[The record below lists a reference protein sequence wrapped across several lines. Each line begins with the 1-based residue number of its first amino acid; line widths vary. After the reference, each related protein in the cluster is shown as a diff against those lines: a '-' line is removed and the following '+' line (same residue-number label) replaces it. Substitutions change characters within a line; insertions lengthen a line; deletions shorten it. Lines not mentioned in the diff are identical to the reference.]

1 MNARDIKDLM
11 AILSEATEK
20 QEALYIENEGE
31 ITAEIEEMD
40 AEIDTIK
47 ELLTTD
53 GIDSLGAWLR
63 AKEDEKK
70 RYKAEKDYVT
80 RKINA
85 TDRSI
90 DYIKSLI
97 NQVMR
102 ETGVDKIKG
111 ELGYSFQAYTSDT
124 TSVNKPN
131 LFAKYEERLIDAMA
145 KAGIPPYVTATL
157 NASSSIAREVGVQ
170 EGDEA
175 IFERH
180 LTPTV
185 KFGKPRASKSE

>member
-1 MNARDIKDLM
+1 MNAREIKDLM
-11 AILSEATEK
+11 AMLSDATER

-31 ITAEIEEMD
+31 ITAETEEMD
-40 AEIDTIK
+40 AEIDAIK
-47 ELLTTD
+47 ELLTTE
-53 GIDSLGAWLR
+53 GIDSLGSWLR

-85 TDRSI
+85 TDKSI

-102 ETGVDKIKG
+102 ETGVEKVKG
-111 ELGYSFQAYTSDT
+111 ELGYSFQTYTSET
-124 TSVNKPN
+124 TTVNKPN
-131 LFAKYEERLIDAMA
+131 LFAKYEERLIDAMT
-145 KAGIPPYVTATL
+145 KAGIPAYVTATL
-157 NASSSIAREVGVQ
+157 NASSSIAREVGLQ

>member
-1 MNARDIKDLM
+1 MNAREIKDLM
-11 AILSEATEK
+11 AMLSEATER

-31 ITAEIEEMD
+31 ITAETEDMD
-40 AEIDTIK
+40 AEIDAIK

-85 TDRSI
+85 TDKSI

-102 ETGVDKIKG
+102 ETGVEKVKG
-111 ELGYSFQAYTSDT
+111 ELGYSFQTYTSDT
-124 TSVNKPN
+124 TTVNKPN
-131 LFAKYEERLIDAMA
+131 LFAKYEERLIDAMV
-145 KAGIPPYVTATL
+145 KAGIPAYVTATL
-157 NASSSIAREVGVQ
+157 NASSSIAKEVGLR

-175 IFERH
+175 IFERQS
-180 LTPTV
+180 TPTV

>member
-11 AILSEATEK
+11 AMLSEATER

-31 ITAEIEEMD
+31 ITSETEEMD
-40 AEIDTIK
+40 AEIDAIK
-47 ELLTTD
+47 ELLTTE
-53 GIDSLGAWLR
+53 GIDSLGSWLR

-85 TDRSI
+85 TDKSI

-102 ETGVDKIKG
+102 ETGVEKVKG
-111 ELGYSFQAYTSDT
+111 ELGYSFTAYTSDT
-124 TSVNKPN
+124 TTVNKPN

-145 KAGIPPYVTATL
+145 KAGIPAYVTATL
-157 NASSSIAREVGVQ
+157 NASSSIAREVGLQ

>member
-11 AILSEATEK
+11 AMLSEATER

-31 ITAEIEEMD
+31 ITSETEEMD
-40 AEIDTIK
+40 AEIDAIK
-47 ELLTTD
+47 ELLTTE
-53 GIDSLGAWLR
+53 GIDSLGSWLR

-85 TDRSI
+85 TDKSI

-102 ETGVDKIKG
+102 ETGVEKVKG
-111 ELGYSFQAYTSDT
+111 ELGYSFQAYISDT
-124 TSVNKPN
+124 TTVNKPN
-131 LFAKYEERLIDAMA
+131 LYAKYEERLIDAMA
-145 KAGIPPYVTATL
+145 KAGIPAYVTATL
-157 NASSSIAREVGVQ
+157 NASSSIAREVGLQ

>member
-1 MNARDIKDLM
+1 MNAKEIKDLM
-11 AILSEATEK
+11 AMLSDATER

-31 ITAEIEEMD
+31 ITAETEEMD
-40 AEIDTIK
+40 AEIDAIK
-47 ELLTTD
+47 ELLTTE

-70 RYKAEKDYVT
+70 RYKAENDYVT

-85 TDRSI
+85 TDKSI

-124 TSVNKPN
+124 TTVNKPN
-131 LFAKYEERLIDAMA
+131 LFAIYEERLIAAMA

-157 NASSSIAREVGVQ
+157 NASSSIAREVGLQ
-170 EGDEA
+170 DGDED
-175 IFERH
+175 IFEHH

>member
-1 MNARDIKDLM
+1 MNAKEIKDLM
-11 AILSEATEK
+11 VTLSEVTER
-20 QEALYIENEGE
+20 QEALYIENESE
-31 ITAEIEEMD
+31 VTAETEEMD

-47 ELLTTD
+47 ELLTTE
-53 GIDSLGAWLR
+53 GIDSLGSWLR

-85 TDRSI
+85 TDKSI

-102 ETGVDKIKG
+102 ETGVEKIKG
-111 ELGYSFQAYTSDT
+111 ELGYSFTAYTSDAT
-124 TSVNKPN
+124 TVNKPN
-131 LFAKYEERLIDAMA
+131 LVAKYEERLIDAMT

-157 NASSSIAREVGVQ
+157 NASSSIAREVGLQ
-170 EGDEA
+170 EGDED

>member
-11 AILSEATEK
+11 AMLSEATER

-31 ITAEIEEMD
+31 ITSETEEMD
-40 AEIDTIK
+40 AEIDAIK
-47 ELLTTD
+47 ELLTTE
-53 GIDSLGAWLR
+53 GIDSLGSWLR
-63 AKEDEKK
+63 AKEDEKT

-85 TDRSI
+85 TDKSI

-102 ETGVDKIKG
+102 ETGVEKVKG
-111 ELGYSFQAYTSDT
+111 ELGYSFQTYTSET
-124 TSVNKPN
+124 TTVNKPN
-131 LFAKYEERLIDAMA
+131 LFAKYEERLIDAMT
-145 KAGIPPYVTATL
+145 KAGIPAYVTATL
-157 NASSSIAREVGVQ
+157 NASSSIAREVGLQ

-185 KFGKPRASKSE
+185 KFGKPRSSKSE

>member
-11 AILSEATEK
+11 AMLSEATER

-31 ITAEIEEMD
+31 ITAETEDMD
-40 AEIDTIK
+40 AEIDAIK
-47 ELLTTD
+47 ELLTTE
-53 GIDSLGAWLR
+53 GIDSLGSWLR

-85 TDRSI
+85 TDKSI

-102 ETGVDKIKG
+102 ETGVEKVKG
-111 ELGYSFQAYTSDT
+111 ELGYSFQTYTSDT
-124 TSVNKPN
+124 TTVNKPN

-145 KAGIPPYVTATL
+145 KAGIPAYVTATL
-157 NASSSIAREVGVQ
+157 NASSSIARELGLQ
-170 EGDEA
+170 EGDEG

-185 KFGKPRASKSE
+185 KFGKPRASKTE

>member
-11 AILSEATEK
+11 AMLSEVTER

-31 ITAEIEEMD
+31 ITAETEEMD
-40 AEIDTIK
+40 AEIDAIK
-47 ELLTTD
+47 KLLTTE
-53 GIDSLGAWLR
+53 GIDSLGSWLR

-85 TDRSI
+85 TDKSI

-102 ETGVDKIKG
+102 ETGVEKVKG
-111 ELGYSFQAYTSDT
+111 ELGYSFQTYTSET
-124 TSVNKPN
+124 TTVNKPN

-145 KAGIPPYVTATL
+145 KAGIPAYVTATL
-157 NASSSIAREVGVQ
+157 NASSSIAREVGLQ

>member
-47 ELLTTD
+47 ELLTTE

>member
-1 MNARDIKDLM
+1 MNAREIKDLM
-11 AILSEATEK
+11 AMLSEATER

-31 ITAEIEEMD
+31 ITAETEDMD
-40 AEIDTIK
+40 AEIDAIK

-85 TDRSI
+85 TDKSI

-102 ETGVDKIKG
+102 ETGVEKVKG
-111 ELGYSFQAYTSDT
+111 ELGYSFQTYTSDT
-124 TSVNKPN
+124 TTVNKPN

-145 KAGIPPYVTATL
+145 KAGIPAYVTATL
-157 NASSSIAREVGVQ
+157 NASSSIAREVGLQ

-185 KFGKPRASKSE
+185 KFGKPRSSKSE

>member
-11 AILSEATEK
+11 AMLSEATER

-31 ITAEIEEMD
+31 ITAETEEMD
-40 AEIDTIK
+40 AEIDAIK

-53 GIDSLGAWLR
+53 GIDFLGAWLR

-85 TDRSI
+85 TDKSI

-102 ETGVDKIKG
+102 ETGMEKVKG
-111 ELGYSFQAYTSDT
+111 ELGYGFQNYTSDT
-124 TSVNKPN
+124 TTVNKPN
-131 LFAKYEERLIDAMA
+131 LVAKYEPKLLYAMA
-145 KAGIPPYVTATL
+145 QAGIPAYVTVDL
-157 NASSSIAREVGVQ
+157 KASASIAKEVGLQ
-170 EGDEA
+170 EGDEG